1 MKKMRKTLL
10 LAPLLATFRLFA
22 QCPCPEAPPPPPDWT
37 GSFGAGLALTSGNSD
52 TKTFNL
58 SFNAVYDPK
67 SNAVLKIDGFYLRGE
82 KDGDATVDRNAAGLR
97 LEYKV
102 RPQIFVFAE
111 VRYLRDQ
118 FKGINYL
125 ITPMIGAGYQVIKT
139 DPMLLQFDAGV
150 GGAFQK
156 NYGESVNSAAAVQ
169 LGDTFNWKLS
179 KTATLSQNLR
189 WLFKLNDTS
198 DFVLHFDVGLSA
210 ELVKNLELK
219 IAFLDDF
226 NNKVPVGADIKKN
239 DTALV
244 ASVLYKF

>member
-1 MKKMRKTLL
+1 MRKALI
-10 LAPLLATFRLFA
+10 LAPLAVSASLFA
-22 QCPCPEAPPPPPDWT
+22 QCPCPDAPAVPPDWT
-37 GSFGAGLALTSGNSD
+37 GSFGLGLALTSGNSD

-58 SFNAVYDPK
+58 NFNAVYDPR
-67 SNAVLKIDGFYLRGE
+67 SNAILKLDALYLRGE

-97 LEYKV
+97 LEYKM

-125 ITPMIGAGYQVIKT
+125 ITPIVGAGYQLIKT

-156 NYGESVNSAAAVQ
+156 NYGESVNSAGAVQ
-169 LGDTFNWKLS
+169 LGETFGWKLS
-179 KTATLSQNLR
+179 KTATLSQNFR
-189 WLFKLNDTS
+189 SLFKMNDTS
-198 DFVLHFDVGLSA
+198 DFVLHFDIGLSA
-210 ELVKNLELK
+210 ELIKNLELK
-219 IAFLDDF
+219 VAFLDDF
-226 NNKVPVGADIKKN
+226 NNRPPAGSDIKKN
-239 DTALV
+239 DTAFV